1 MAVYFGIGAI
11 AGIILGIA
19 ITMFIVISIIK
30 KANDWGDYDGMND
43 TMKNFT
49 LIKKADNVK
58 QNFLESGK
66 AD

>member
-30 KANDWGDYDGMND
+30 KTNDWGDYDGMND